1 MCPSDLCDD
10 RQNQNDKSGGDKG
23 GENHSDN
30 PEERQETKEDIISGR
45 DDSRQND
52 IRRGLRIVLFI
63 MIIVIS
69 GERGFVLIT
78 WTWCY
83 YYCCYY
89 LVFET
94 KPISN
99 FRSDEMITWRS
110 RSNIFPYTLI
120 TTTKQR

>member
-1 MCPSDLCDD
+1 MNLSEEY
-10 RQNQNDKSGGDKG
+10 QNQNDKSGGDKG
-23 GENHSDN
+23 GENHFNN
-30 PEERQETKEDIISGR
+30 PEERQEKKEMISGR

-83 YYCCYY
+83 YYF
-89 LVFET
+89 V
-94 KPISN
+94 I
-99 FRSDEMITWRS
+99 I
-110 RSNIFPYTLI
+110 
-120 TTTKQR
+120 

>member
-1 MCPSDLCDD
+1 MMCPSDLCDD
-10 RQNQNDKSGGDKG
+10 RQNQNDVSGGDKG

-83 YYCCYY
+83 YYYCYY
-89 LVFET
+89 LVYET
-94 KPISN
+94 NPI
-99 FRSDEMITWRS
+99 
-110 RSNIFPYTLI
+110 
-120 TTTKQR
+120 